1 MPGRLETLISATFEA
16 RHVRAC
22 IAHFVEVSSAYK
34 VSDWEKSIV
43 RAGKFVE
50 AALKALA
57 RHTGY
62 TLPPARQF
70 KVVNVINHLKRL
82 GVGTFNDSVRITM
95 PRACEFV
102 YDIASNRGARHDPD
116 EVDSNELDAT
126 AVLATVSW
134 LLSELLRYSQKGA
147 TTQAETKE
155 LIAGLVQRRYP
166 AVENIDGRAYFN
178 IPNLGARQVAILTL
192 WERHPTRMTRDEVTE
207 SVVRNGFSMAAAQT
221 GVGRIRS
228 LVDEDEHGKWR
239 LRQPGIAEAE
249 SLLETNNPVSGS

>member
-22 IAHFVEVSSAYK
+22 IAHFVEVSSEFK
-34 VSDWEKSIV
+34 VGDWEKSIV

-50 AALKALA
+50 AALKALG

-62 TLPPARQF
+62 TLPPPRQF
-70 KVVNVINHLKRL
+70 KANSIVNHLKGL
-82 GVGTFNDSVRITM
+82 GAGTFSDSVRITM

-134 LLSELLRYSQKGA
+134 LLSELLRYSQRGA
-147 TTQAETKE
+147 MTQTETKE

-166 AVENIDGRAYFN
+166 AVENIDGRAYFH
-178 IPNLGARQVAILTL
+178 IPDLSAREVAILTL
-192 WERHPTRMTRDEVTE
+192 WERHPTRMSRDEVTE
-207 SVVRNGFSMAAAQT
+207 AVVRNNFKRTAAQT
-221 GVGRIRS
+221 GVSRVIS

-239 LRQPGIAEAE
+239 LLQPGIAEAE
-249 SLLETNNPVSGS
+249 RLLETSNPVAGS

>member
-1 MPGRLETLISATFEA
+1 VANRLETLVSAVFEPK
-16 RHVRAC
+16 HVRAC
-22 IAHFVEVSSAYK
+22 LAHFVEVSNAFK

-57 RHTGY
+57 RHTGF

-70 KVVNVINHLKRL
+70 KSGNVINHLKNQ
-82 GVGTFNDSVRITM
+82 GAGMFSDSVRITM

-134 LLSELLRYSQKGA
+134 LLSELLRYSQKGRM
-147 TTQAETKE
+147 TQAETKE

-166 AVENIDGRAYFN
+166 AVENIDGRTYFH
-178 IPNLGARQVAILTL
+178 ILGLGARQVAILTL
-192 WERHPTRMTRDEVTE
+192 WERHPVRMLREEVVE
-207 SVVRNGFSMAAAQT
+207 AVMRNSFSRTAAQT
-221 GVGRIRS
+221 GVSRITNM
-228 LVDEDEHGKWR
+228 VDEDEHGKWR
-239 LRQPGIAEAE
+239 LLQPGIAEAE
-249 SLLETNNPVSGS
+249 KILETN